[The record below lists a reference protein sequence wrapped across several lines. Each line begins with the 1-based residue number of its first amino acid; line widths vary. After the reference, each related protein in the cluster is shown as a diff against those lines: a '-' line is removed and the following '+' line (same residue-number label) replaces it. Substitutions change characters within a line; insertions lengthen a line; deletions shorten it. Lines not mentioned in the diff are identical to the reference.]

1 MKHCLIVSVILL
13 TITSWSIAAEKQTD
27 EKKPVARTI
36 SVSGSAISYIPA
48 DTILWTVT
56 LQTSANDVAE
66 AKVLSDTQVKE
77 LVEVCAKKS
86 IPAQDISAGLFKI
99 QDTRLEENAAL
110 RNDSGKLFAVTRI
123 ATIRQK
129 DPTIFPDMLSLLSK
143 AKGIKVRYNIVSS
156 KTDQITKETMV
167 KATEA
172 AKNKATAM
180 VTSLGAQLGKVISI
194 NEYPPIGWNIPES
207 NVPVDQSSAVF
218 AAEAEKVRITVY
230 VTFEIE

>member
-1 MKHCLIVSVILL
+1 MNRRLVISIIAL
-13 TITSWSIAAEKQTD
+13 TITSWSMSAEKQAD
-27 EKKPVARTI
+27 DKKPVSRTI

-56 LQTSANDVAE
+56 LQTAANDVTE
-66 AKVLSDTQVKE
+66 AKTLSDTQVKE
-77 LVEVCAKKS
+77 LVDVCAKKN
-86 IPAQDISAGLFKI
+86 IAAQDISAGIFKI
-99 QDTRLEENAAL
+99 HDTRLEENAAIK
-110 RNDSGKLFAVTRI
+110 NDAGKLFAVTRI

-129 DPTIFPDMLSLLSK
+129 DATIFPDMLSMLSK
-143 AKGIKVRYNIVSS
+143 AKGIKVSYNIVSS
-156 KTDQITKETMV
+156 KTDQITKETLV

-172 AKNKATAM
+172 AKKKATAM

-207 NVPVDQSSAVF
+207 NVPVDQTSAVF

>member
-1 MKHCLIVSVILL
+1 MKHSLIVSIMLL
-13 TITSWSIAAEKQTD
+13 TITSWSMAAEKQAD

-56 LQTSANDVAE
+56 LQTGANDVTE

-77 LVEVCAKKS
+77 LVDVCAKKN

-110 RNDSGKLFAVTRI
+110 RNDAGKLFTVTRI

-129 DPTIFPDMLSLLSK
+129 DPTIFPDMLSMLSK
-143 AKGIKVRYNIVSS
+143 AKGVKVRYNIVSS

-207 NVPVDQSSAVF
+207 NVPVDQSSTVF

>member
-1 MKHCLIVSVILL
+1 MKHSLVVSLIVL
-13 TITSWSIAAEKQTD
+13 TIASWSMAAEKQAD
-27 EKKPVARTI
+27 EKKPLARTI
-36 SVSGSAISYIPA
+36 SVSGTAIGHIPA

-56 LQTSANDVAE
+56 LQTGANDVTE

-77 LVEVCAKKS
+77 LVDVCAKKN

-99 QDTRLEENAAL
+99 HDTRIEENAAL
-110 RNDSGKLFAVTRI
+110 KNDAGKLFTVSRI

-129 DPTIFPDMLSLLSK
+129 DPTIFPDMLSMLSK
-143 AKGIKVRYNIVSS
+143 AKGVKVRYNIVSS
-156 KTDQITKETMV
+156 KADQITKETMV

>member
-1 MKHCLIVSVILL
+1 MKHRLIVALIAL
-13 TITSWSIAAEKQTD
+13 TITSWSMAAEKQAD
-27 EKKPVARTI
+27 DKKPVARTI
-36 SVSGSAISYIPA
+36 SVSGSAVSYIPA

-56 LQTSANDVAE
+56 LQTGANDVAE

-77 LVEVCAKKS
+77 LVDVCAKKN
-86 IPAQDISAGLFKI
+86 ILAQDIAAGLFKI
-99 QDTRLEENAAL
+99 HDTRLEENAGMK
-110 RNDSGKLFAVTRI
+110 NDAGKLFTVTRI

-129 DPTIFPDMLSLLSK
+129 DPTLFSDMLSMLSK
-143 AKGIKVRYNIVSS
+143 GKGLKVRYNIVSS
-156 KTDQITKETMV
+156 KTDQITKETLV

>member
-1 MKHCLIVSVILL
+1 MKYRVIVSIIALI
-13 TITSWSIAAEKQTD
+13 ITSWSMAAEKPAE
-27 EKKPVARTI
+27 EKKPLSRTI
-36 SVSGSAISYIPA
+36 SVSGTAISYIPA

-56 LQTSANDVAE
+56 LQTAANDVTE
-66 AKVLSDTQVKE
+66 AKTLSDIQVKE
-77 LVEVCAKKS
+77 LVDICAKKN
-86 IPAQDISAGLFKI
+86 IAAQDISAGIFKI
-99 QDTRLEENAAL
+99 HDTRLEENTAM
-110 RNDSGKLFAVTRI
+110 RNDMGKLFTVIRI

-129 DPTIFPDMLSLLSK
+129 DATIFPDMLNLLSK

-156 KTDQITKETMV
+156 KTDQITKETLV

-180 VTSLGAQLGKVISI
+180 VTSLGAQLVKVISI

>member
-1 MKHCLIVSVILL
+1 MQHRLIIALIAL
-13 TITSWSIAAEKQTD
+13 TITSWSMAAEKQAD
-27 EKKPVARTI
+27 EKKTVARTI

-56 LQTSANDVAE
+56 LQTGANDVAE

-77 LVEVCAKKS
+77 LVDVCAKKN
-86 IPAQDISAGLFKI
+86 ILAQDIAAGLFKI
-99 QDTRLEENAAL
+99 QDTRIEENAAL
-110 RNDSGKLFAVTRI
+110 KNDGGKLFIVTRI

-129 DPTIFPDMLSLLSK
+129 DVTIFPDMLSMLSK
-143 AKGIKVRYNIVSS
+143 AKGLKVRYNIVSS
-156 KTDQITKETMV
+156 KTDQITKETLV